1 MKKLKGIKRIEI
13 KEIQKIAINW
23 WENRSVREIWTY
35 LDWKMKKLKCQVMT
49 IVKLYRS
56 GEEMMDQIS
65 KRWARA
71 KIQKVNSNESKKQLR
86 LEIIII
92 KIIIIIHW
100 LPRKVE
106 SIEASL
112 KHKKKYETLSMT

>member
-1 MKKLKGIKRIEI
+1 
-13 KEIQKIAINW
+13 
-23 WENRSVREIWTY
+23 
-35 LDWKMKKLKCQVMT
+35 MKKLKCQVMT